1 MRRWPI
7 GGDEQRDDPQQP
19 ENGAAEPEAYPSD
32 QVQFLEIEGRTLILV
47 GTAHVSRE
55 SADLVRR
62 VIEREEPDAVCVE
75 LDVQR
80 YKALTQERR
89 WESLDLREIIRNKQL
104 SALIVNLMLFSY
116 QKRLGMKLGV
126 MPGTEL
132 LEAVKAAEQQD
143 IPVHLCDRDVKVTLR
158 RAWRCT
164 PLHKKFMLLA
174 SILASL
180 FDDRDISEEQLQEI
194 LKGDVI
200 SELMKELGEAM
211 PSLKTVLIDER
222 DTYLA
227 QRIKETE
234 GRRIACVVGAG
245 HLKGIRRLL
254 ESGAPSYD
262 LKEINTIPPASPV
275 WKWIGWA
282 IPVIILGSIA
292 YIGYTQGAEK
302 AGDNALYWFLAN
314 AIPSGIGAALALGHP
329 LAVAAA
335 ALSAPFTSLTP
346 LIGAAYV
353 TAFVQAYLRPPR
365 VHEFKSVAEDLTKPS
380 RWWRSRLLRIFLV
393 FLFSGLGSLLGSW
406 VGLVEIVSNLGG

>member
-1 MRRWPI
+1 M
-7 GGDEQRDDPQQP
+7 
-19 ENGAAEPEAYPSD
+19 
-32 QVQFLEIEGRTLILV
+32 

-62 VIEREEPDAVCVE
+62 VIEHESPDAVCVE
-75 LDVQR
+75 LDPQR

-132 LEAVKAAEQQD
+132 LEAVKVAEGND

-164 PLHKKFMLLA
+164 PVHKKFMLLA
-174 SILASL
+174 SIMASL

-211 PSLKTVLIDER
+211 PTLKTVLIDER

-227 QRIKETE
+227 QRTKEAE
-234 GRRIACVVGAG
+234 GQRIVCVVGAG
-245 HLKGIRRLL
+245 HLKGIRNRL
-254 ESGAPSYD
+254 ESGQTHD
-262 LKEINTIPPASPV
+262 LKRINTIPPASPV
-275 WKWIGWA
+275 WKWVGWA
-282 IPVIILGSIA
+282 IPVLILGSIA
-292 YIGYTQGAEK
+292 YIGFTQGAQE

-353 TAFVQAYLRPPR
+353 TAFVQAFARPPR
-365 VHEFKSVAEDLTKPS
+365 VHEFKSVAEDIVRPA

-393 FLFSGLGSLLGSW
+393 FLFSGLGSMLGSW
-406 VGLVEIVSNLGG
+406 VGLVEIIGNLGG

>member
-1 MRRWPI
+1 M
-7 GGDEQRDDPQQP
+7 
-19 ENGAAEPEAYPSD
+19 
-32 QVQFLEIEGRTLILV
+32 EGRTFILV

-62 VIEREEPDAVCVE
+62 VIEHESPDAVCVE
-75 LDVQR
+75 LDPQR

-132 LEAVKAAEQQD
+132 LEAVKVAEGND

-164 PLHKKFMLLA
+164 PVHKKFMLLA
-174 SILASL
+174 SIMASL

-211 PSLKTVLIDER
+211 PTLKTVLIDER

-227 QRIKETE
+227 QRTKEAE
-234 GRRIACVVGAG
+234 GQRIVCVVGAG
-245 HLKGIRRLL
+245 HLKGIRNRL
-254 ESGAPSYD
+254 ESGQTHD
-262 LKEINTIPPASPV
+262 LKRINTIPPASPV
-275 WKWIGWA
+275 WKWVGWA
-282 IPVIILGSIA
+282 IPVLILGSIA
-292 YIGYTQGAEK
+292 YIGFTQGAQE

-353 TAFVQAYLRPPR
+353 TAFVQAFARPPR
-365 VHEFKSVAEDLTKPS
+365 VHEFKSVAEDIVRPA

-393 FLFSGLGSLLGSW
+393 FLFSGLGSMLGSW
-406 VGLVEIVSNLGG
+406 VGLVEIIGNLGG